1 MPRTAAG
8 EPWEQAIRSS
18 VRSKD
23 GFTVSNSRGRPLL
36 RYRPSDGK
44 PESCVLPVDWSKAE
58 TERILLLVN
67 RIAKLRLSGD
77 QGTLKSALQATQDQS
92 TTMRRETDWR
102 SIRDDFRNRLMKGG
116 NQIKEKTWRH
126 NYSTYIEEAISL
138 IEAGKATDGYSLLRE
153 TLQRWEGKAESRNVL
168 CGNLRNFIDHGIA
181 LHGVAKSWAI
191 TLTDIKEL
199 RGKRPSKREKAILSD
214 VEILALI
221 ESLEKRN
228 QQWANVIRLM
238 ALYGLR
244 PVELQHLVPKTR
256 PDGTLGMWCSYE
268 KVCGATATKQRWI
281 EPLPLKDAFGEVVQ
295 WNLAGALQAGL
306 LDLPKRVDGEPR
318 RLEGRAVLGYFRTM
332 PEWRSLVQRCEER
345 GEWARPYIFRDSYSH
360 RAHLHKIEVGAIAD
374 SMGHSV
380 AVHSSSYRWASNEST
395 AAAFAGVFAD

>member
-1 MPRTAAG
+1 M
-8 EPWEQAIRSS
+8 
-18 VRSKD
+18 
-23 GFTVSNSRGRPLL
+23 
-36 RYRPSDGK
+36 
-44 PESCVLPVDWSKAE
+44 
-58 TERILLLVN
+58 
-67 RIAKLRLSGD
+67 
-77 QGTLKSALQATQDQS
+77 
-92 TTMRRETDWR
+92 
-102 SIRDDFRNRLMKGG
+102 
-116 NQIKEKTWRH
+116 
-126 NYSTYIEEAISL
+126 
-138 IEAGKATDGYSLLRE
+138 
-153 TLQRWEGKAESRNVL
+153 QRWEGKAESRNVL

-181 LHGVAKSWAI
+181 RHGVAKSWAI

-345 GEWARPYIFRDSYSH
+345 GEWARPYIFDSYSH

-380 AVHSSSYRWASNEST
+380 AVHSSSYRWASDEST